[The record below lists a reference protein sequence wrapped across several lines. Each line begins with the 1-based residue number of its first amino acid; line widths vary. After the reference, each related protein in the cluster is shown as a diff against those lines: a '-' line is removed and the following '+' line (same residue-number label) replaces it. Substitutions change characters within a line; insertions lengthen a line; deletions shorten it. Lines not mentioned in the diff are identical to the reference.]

1 LRPSGQEILAELM
14 QSKAIWVDYA
24 QEPALVFGH
33 KPG

>member
-1 LRPSGQEILAELM
+1 LLPSGHDILAELM
-14 QSKAIWVDYA
+14 QSKAIWMDYA